1 MSDGRR
7 WDVFLAYASP
17 DRDRARVLYQVLAA
31 AGLSVCFD
39 EAVLRPG
46 DNWHRMLAEHLRA
59 SAVVV
64 VLVSSHT
71 QEAHYENEEVVMA
84 IDQVRREGA
93 RLAPVLLHDGAQL
106 PYGTGALHAIEY
118 FDSAATAR
126 VTEALVDVVRNPSGG
141 AVVKGTQV
149 WCGRIPALPMVFA
162 GRDVLLESLGPAVA
176 GGKGTVLTQTIQ
188 GMGGVGKTT
197 LAVALAAAHRHRL
210 DVVWWVRAEQPAVLV
225 ADLAELAPRV
235 GVAVDDDPA
244 VTATAVREWLETT
257 GRPWL
262 VIFDNAP
269 DEASLERWLPR
280 RGVGATVLT
289 SRNRN
294 MGRLGEVVTIGTF
307 PAAVAESFLRDRL
320 AERNPLAAAEDLSA
334 VLERLVG
341 LPLALE
347 QAAAWVE
354 RVPNRRF
361 SHYVDLFDSVSGEPF
376 PDGTRPLGY
385 EHTAATAWR
394 VSIDAAN
401 AEAPCAARLLGVLG
415 FLGPDDLPCGW
426 VRALAEAGDAYLDA
440 TEAAVDA
447 GFAVLHGYSL
457 AEVSGSDTVGVHRVV
472 QAAARR
478 SAAAGAAGC
487 AIALLRAQA
496 NGDAR
501 IPLRWPVLAAMVP
514 HALAA
519 LTTAGAA
526 FADHADDLWWV
537 LNNLTTYHRSR
548 GDPAQ
553 AIDTGTM
560 AVDFATTHLGREHPN
575 TLTARFNLA
584 MSYRSAGRTAK
595 AIAIGEQVLA
605 ERERL
610 LGPDHPD
617 TLEARGNLASS
628 SYWSGRTAEAIAIG
642 EQVVAD
648 YERLLGP
655 DHPGTLTARG
665 NLASSYWSA
674 GRTAE
679 AIAIGEQVLADHE
692 RLLGPDHPN
701 TLTARGNLAS
711 SYWSAGRTNE
721 AIAIGEQVVADYER
735 LLGPDHPDTLTAR
748 ANLAPSYSS
757 AGRTA
762 EAIAIGEQVLADRER
777 LLGPDHP
784 DTLTA
789 RANLASSYW
798 SAGRTAEAI
807 AIGEQVLADHER
819 LLGPD
824 HPNTL
829 TARGNL
835 DGMKEIL
842 RSRHAQRS

>member
-7 WDVFLAYASP
+7 WDVFLAYASA
-17 DRDRARVLYQVLAA
+17 DRDRARVLYEALVA
-31 AGLSVCFD
+31 AGLSVFFD

-64 VLVSSHT
+64 VLVSLHT

-84 IDQVRREGA
+84 VDQVRREGA
-93 RLAPVLLHDGAQL
+93 RLAPVLLHGGAQL
-106 PYGTGALHAIEY
+106 PYGTGALHAIDY

-141 AVVKGTQV
+141 AVVKATQV
-149 WCGRIPALPMVFA
+149 WCGRIPASPMVFA

-176 GGKGTVLTQTIQ
+176 GGQGAVLNQTIQ

-197 LAVALAAAHRHRL
+197 LAAGLAAVHRHRL

-225 ADLAELAPRV
+225 ADLAELASRV

-269 DEASLERWLPR
+269 DEASLERWRPR
-280 RGVGATVLT
+280 RGVGATVVT

-294 MGRLGEVVTIGTF
+294 MGRLGQVVAIDTF

-320 AERNPLAAAEDLSA
+320 AGRNPLAAAEDLCA
-334 VLERLVG
+334 VLDRLGG

-394 VSIDAAN
+394 VSIDAAT

-440 TEAAVDA
+440 TAADVDA
-447 GFAVLHGYSL
+447 GFAALHGYSL

-478 SAAAGAAGC
+478 IAAAGAAGC

-496 NGDAR
+496 DGDAQS
-501 IPLRWPVLAAMVP
+501 PLQWPVLAAVVP

-526 FADHADDLWWV
+526 FADYAGELSWV
-537 LNNLTTYHRSR
+537 LNDLTTYHRSR

-553 AIDTGTM
+553 AIDTGTL
-560 AVDFATTHLGREHPN
+560 AVDFATTHLGPEHPN
-575 TLTARFNLA
+575 TLTARANLA
-584 MSYRSAGRTAK
+584 SSYWSAGRTAEAT
-595 AIAIGEQVLA
+595 AIDEQVLA
-605 ERERL
+605 DSDRL
-610 LGPDHPD
+610 LGPDHPA
-617 TLEARGNLASS
+617 TLTARANLASS
-628 SYWSGRTAEAIAIG
+628 YWSAGRTAEATAID
-642 EQVVAD
+642 EQVLAD
-648 YERLLGP
+648 SDRLLGP
-655 DHPGTLTARG
+655 DHPATLTARA
-665 NLASSYWSA
+665 NLATSYRSA

-679 AIAIGEQVLADHE
+679 AIAIGEQVLADSD
-692 RLLGPDHPN
+692 RLLGPDHPA

-711 SYWSAGRTNE
+711 FYR
-721 AIAIGEQVVADYER
+721 
-735 LLGPDHPDTLTAR
+735 
-748 ANLAPSYSS
+748 S

-762 EAIAIGEQVLADRER
+762 EATAIEEQVLADRER

-798 SAGRTAEAI
+798 RGAWPRPSTSTSRSWPTESASSAPTT
-807 AIGEQVLADHER
+807 
-819 LLGPD
+819 PT
-824 HPNTL
+824 P
-829 TARGNL
+829 
-835 DGMKEIL
+835 
-842 RSRHAQRS
+842 